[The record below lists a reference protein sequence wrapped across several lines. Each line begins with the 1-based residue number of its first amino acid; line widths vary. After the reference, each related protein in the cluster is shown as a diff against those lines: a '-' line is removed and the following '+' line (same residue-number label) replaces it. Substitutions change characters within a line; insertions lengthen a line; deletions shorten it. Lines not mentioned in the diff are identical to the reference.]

1 MAKKSD
7 KKMIELEN
15 EELESDF
22 SPLSSGVNIHEPY
35 PKPIRDIFRDYKD
48 KKIILQPE
56 FQRDF
61 VWPGLHPI
69 LQHGVSQFRPD
80 YFP

>member
-1 MAKKSD
+1 
-7 KKMIELEN
+7 MIELEN